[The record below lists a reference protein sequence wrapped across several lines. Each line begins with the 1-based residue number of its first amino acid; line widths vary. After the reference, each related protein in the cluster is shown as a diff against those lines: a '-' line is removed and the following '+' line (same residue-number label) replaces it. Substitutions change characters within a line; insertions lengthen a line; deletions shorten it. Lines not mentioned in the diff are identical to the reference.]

1 MKHENN
7 TKKRIRESALRLFDE
22 RSFEEVTINE
32 ICKESGITKHTFYY
46 YFKSKDDLLDN
57 FYKIPCGLSME
68 EFTTILSMDSYVE
81 QLWMISSKLIGF
93 VKANGTDILRQI
105 MIKNLSDDKGTF
117 SFDTNEIKEV
127 IKLQISIIE
136 KAKKSGQ
143 ILSVIPSKDLVA
155 IFQQVFHST
164 MFIWIVR
171 NGDFDFES
179 HLRYKFEVL
188 YQVEESQRKA
198 ANFSAMVEFD
208 KIVMDDD
215 L

>member
-1 MKHENN
+1 MKHENE

-22 RSFEEVTINE
+22 KSFEEVTINE

-68 EFTTILSMDSYVE
+68 EFTAILSMDSYVE
-81 QLWMISSKLIGF
+81 QLWMISRKLIDF
-93 VKANGTDILRQI
+93 VKENGTDILRQI
-105 MIKNLSDDKGTF
+105 MIKNLSNDKGTF

-127 IKLQISIIE
+127 IRLQISIIE

-143 ILSVIPSKDLVA
+143 ILSKISSKDLVG
-155 IFQQVFHST
+155 IYQQIFHST

-171 NGDFDFES
+171 DGDFDFEKY
-179 HLRYKFEVL
+179 LRYKFEIL
-188 YQVEESQRKA
+188 YQVDQSHRKA
-198 ANFSAMVEFD
+198 MSSGMVNEIED
-208 KIVMDDD
+208 E